1 MSTEMGT
8 LPIRVS
14 LVAFGDNNPQH
25 TRALDLFDDSWRKL
39 DVREYL
45 TRDPSTGGVGHT
57 ENGMS
62 ATTQVAVFSMPEF
75 PEFAVAEYRR
85 IIEGRKFRRLYA
97 CNRGMHRS
105 DTLTRWLEQALNAL
119 KTTDGRQVFEA
130 RAFAMAEG

>member
-45 TRDPSTGGVGHT
+45 TRDPFTGAVGHT

-75 PEFAVAEYRR
+75 VQ
-85 IIEGRKFRRLYA
+85 RK
-97 CNRGMHRS
+97 
-105 DTLTRWLEQALNAL
+105 
-119 KTTDGRQVFEA
+119 
-130 RAFAMAEG
+130 AFSM